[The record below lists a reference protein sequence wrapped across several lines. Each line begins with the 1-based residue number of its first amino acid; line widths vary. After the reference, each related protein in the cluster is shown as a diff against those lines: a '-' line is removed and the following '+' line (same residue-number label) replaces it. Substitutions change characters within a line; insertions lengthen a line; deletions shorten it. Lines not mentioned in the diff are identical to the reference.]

1 MTDCYNFSCQGESH
15 KTSNKPCQDFSF
27 SAVTDNGMVIAI
39 VCDGHGGDRYFRSDI
54 GAKYAAEVTHEA
66 VRQFVA
72 SIQQNLFIGEPY
84 TAEEA
89 IAAAENT
96 ALSEEPIKKQ
106 KPIDIAF
113 RQLFSS
119 IIFQWNN
126 RIVEH
131 ATNTPIS
138 AWETEHVDSIY
149 LEDLKQRK
157 KLEKI
162 YGCTLMAYVQM
173 PTYWFAFH
181 LGDGKCISFQ
191 EEPLWMEPIPWD
203 DRCFLNKT
211 TSICDSGAI
220 NEFRY
225 CYQGDGHFPMA
236 VFLGS
241 DGLDD
246 SFGEIENLTN
256 FYIQVVKM
264 LVNEG
269 REATIKSIE
278 EELPQLSAIGSKDD
292 MSIAFVYD
300 MDTLQ
305 NHISDFI
312 QYQINL
318 VTDNIH
324 STDNR
329 IEKLTQK
336 LHHVEVTEDYS
347 EKDKIEADYA
357 RQDIE
362 RAKEGRIKLLQKHDA
377 LMQQLSIS
385 ISKELCENDKAK

>member
-1 MTDCYNFSCQGESH
+1 MTECFNFSCQGESH
-15 KTSNKPCQDFSF
+15 KASSKPCQDFSY
-27 SAVTDNGMVIAI
+27 SAVIDNGMPIAI
-39 VCDGHGGDRYFRSDI
+39 VCDGHGGERYFRSDI
-54 GAKYAAEVTHEA
+54 GAKYATEVTLEA

-72 SIQQNLFIGEPY
+72 SIDQSLFVGKLY
-84 TAEEA
+84 SAEEA
-89 IAAAENT
+89 IAAEENT
-96 ALSEEPIKKQ
+96 ALYEEPIKKQ

-138 AWETEHVDSIY
+138 SWETEHVDSIY
-149 LEDLKQRK
+149 LEDLKQGI

-191 EEPLWMEPIPWD
+191 EKPLWMEPIPWD

-246 SFGEIENLTN
+246 SFGEIENLAN

-269 REATIKSIE
+269 REATFKSIE

-300 MDTLQ
+300 IDALRT
-305 NHISDFI
+305 HILDFI

-324 STDNR
+324 ATDRR
-329 IEKLTQK
+329 IEILTQK
-336 LHHVEVTEDYS
+336 LNHVEITENYS
-347 EKDKIEADYA
+347 KKDKIEVDYA

-362 RAKEGRIKLLQKHDA
+362 RAKEGRIKLLLKHDA
-377 LMQQLSIS
+377 LMSQLSI
-385 ISKELCENDKAK
+385 ELAKLQNN